1 MDDDGN
7 VTEDDVLD
15 AFYLCGPTST
25 GGWQPRTLDV
35 AQYAGKRVEL
45 TL

>member
-25 GGWQPRTLDV
+25 GGWQLRTLDV